1 MKLDKTLPA
10 VAAALAVFSVSPS
23 TAVRLSGMKEQQH
36 LQPASFASMQ
46 SEAQALQQIKDELAA
61 VDDDSAQDSEVQQK
75 IMKALAP
82 SLKMLFESVA
92 KTVRPELKEEC
103 DRFIADITQTASD
116 VALRLSCCWG
126 AAVAVA
132 VAVAAVVAAV
142 VAVVA
147 VGNEMEAD
155 WGDDSFSELSAEA
168 EVEGQQ
174 QERLT
179 AAGFWDKVKKHV
191 GTLASVAA
199 PLIEKVAKKLGPT
212 VEKLGGKIAPTFARY
227 IKLLMRKAC
236 EQAEKDAGF
245 EAPPD
250 VDF

>member
-1 MKLDKTLPA
+1 MKLNHAFPA
-10 VAAALAVFSVSPS
+10 AAAALAVFFVSPS
-23 TAVRLSGMKEQQH
+23 TAVRLSGMKTEHQP

-46 SEAQALQQIKDELAA
+46 TEAQALQQIKDHLAA
-61 VDDDSAQDSEVQQK
+61 VDDDSTSDSDVQQK

-82 SLKMLFESVA
+82 SLKTLFESVA
-92 KTVRPELKEEC
+92 KTVRPELKAEC
-103 DRFIADITQTASD
+103 DRFIQDITQTASD
-116 VALRLSCCWG
+116 
-126 AAVAVA
+126 
-132 VAVAAVVAAV
+132 
-142 VAVVA
+142 
-147 VGNEMEAD
+147 EMEAD

-199 PLIEKVAKKLGPT
+199 PLLEKIAKKLGPT

-250 VDF
+250 VDI